1 MVRKHLYT
9 RKYTG
14 QGSVVAKVQ
23 AKYNPY
29 RTARC
34 CNRIEYGYDEPKTIK
49 VMKGLTKLENAI
61 AMDIAGQAEVGSKS
75 VCSIIE
81 LEDGTTAEAS
91 GKVHV
96 DGYVEDDFVC
106 GYGNGTGAFVTTNV
120 ECCLYIEAYDCDNNA
135 IEVDTASIEDYV
147 INYLFN

>member
-1 MVRKHLYT
+1 
-9 RKYTG
+9 
-14 QGSVVAKVQ
+14 
-23 AKYNPY
+23 
-29 RTARC
+29 
-34 CNRIEYGYDEPKTIK
+34 
-49 VMKGLTKLENAI
+49 MKGLTRLENAI
-61 AMDIAGQAEVGSKS
+61 ALDIAGQAEVGSKS